1 MVSSRDCDTVEGD
14 WQCSEC
20 HHTFTEDRD
29 GGWFNEG
36 YEGSWGLWKWYCNQ
50 CWDLW
55 FDDYDRAAATPVPTP
70 TEEVPMEDVPAV
82 PVPISTE
89 DVPAPTK
96 DDVVPETTPEENAGP
111 VPAVPVFGA
120 SSSDAVPVPAVPVVE
135 ASTVPV
141 PSESDDAD
149 DKDERKRLLT
159 WDTPSEESDDS
170 VDEVWSKLKRLRISA
185 DLED

>member
-29 GGWFNEG
+29 GGWFNEV
-36 YEGSWGLWKWYCNQ
+36 YEGSFYRRSLWKWYCNQ

-55 FDDYDRAAATPVPTP
+55 FDDYDRSAAVPVPTP

-96 DDVVPETTPEENAGP
+96 DDVVPETTP
-111 VPAVPVFGA
+111 
-120 SSSDAVPVPAVPVVE
+120 
-135 ASTVPV
+135 
-141 PSESDDAD
+141 DDE
-149 DKDERKRLLT
+149 DERKRLLT

-170 VDEVWSKLKRLRISA
+170 VDEVWSKLKRLRIS
-185 DLED
+185 